1 MKIAEVHIYQHEL
14 PVRNGPF
21 VMAKALVD
29 SLDTT
34 IVKIVADNGLVGW
47 GENLAPLALP
57 TRPVTRAAPGAALCQ
72 IAPGLL
78 GASALTPLAI
88 RRTMDEQLNGHRYAK
103 AAIEYRGV

>member
-34 IVKIVADNGLVGW
+34 IVKIVADNGRCVAGS
-47 GENLAPLALP
+47 
-57 TRPVTRAAPGAALCQ
+57 VVH
-72 IAPGLL
+72 
-78 GASALTPLAI
+78 
-88 RRTMDEQLNGHRYAK
+88 RRTL
-103 AAIEYRGV
+103 